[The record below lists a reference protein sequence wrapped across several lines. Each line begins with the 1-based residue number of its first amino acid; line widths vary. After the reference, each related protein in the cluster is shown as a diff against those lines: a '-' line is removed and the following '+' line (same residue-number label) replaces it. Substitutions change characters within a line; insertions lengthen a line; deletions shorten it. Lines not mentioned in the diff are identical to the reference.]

1 MSHRPLLAL
10 LGVAALLGAG
20 FALAGGCTTG
30 APTCDPP
37 LTTCTSVVCA
47 DLTSDPQNCGACAR
61 ACSSGQICSVKQGES
76 TASCSCPSG
85 TTPCGAVCCGGD
97 GCPAG
102 QTSIDGVCRTPIY
115 AACFNTGEVVPVDD
129 SLKKADSTILIGA
142 GPQTIAFGQGKALV
156 GDTLDNALYTLDP
169 VAVSSAVELYKP
181 SVLADYLFG
190 LAQAYSSFYQ
200 QVPFLKAE
208 AGIRESRVRL
218 CGLVAKVLR
227 HGLSLLG
234 IETPERI

>member
-76 TASCSCPSG
+76 TASCSCPAG
-85 TTPCGAVCCGGD
+85 TVPCGLVCCG
-97 GCPAG
+97 
-102 QTSIDGVCRTPIY
+102 TGVCPTGQVDTDAGCKPIED
-115 AACFNTGEVVPVDD
+115 AGVPD
-129 SLKKADSTILIGA
+129 
-142 GPQTIAFGQGKALV
+142 
-156 GDTLDNALYTLDP
+156 
-169 VAVSSAVELYKP
+169 
-181 SVLADYLFG
+181 
-190 LAQAYSSFYQ
+190 
-200 QVPFLKAE
+200 
-208 AGIRESRVRL
+208 AGIKCPE
-218 CGLVAKVLR
+218 GETLVDGACQPIEDAGVPD
-227 HGLSLLG
+227 SG
-234 IETPERI
+234 I